1 MRFKPSYLVVASI
14 VVVVFAYLLA
24 RPFLGGVDKSK
35 AADAQAAAPPAL
47 PLVRVSLT
55 AQVQHPYLVAFQG
68 RTQAART
75 VVVRSETAGL
85 VAATPILQGTFVRAG
100 TVLCRL
106 AVDARAAALDQ
117 ARAAMRAKQLQMQAS
132 ANLAA
137 KGFRSK
143 TQVLTDQ
150 ADLDSASA
158 GVRAAE
164 VALRQVNIV
173 APFAGVFDHR
183 DAEIGTYL
191 SPGQSCGT
199 LIELNPLLVVGDVPE
214 TEVGKLRLGAPA
226 TARLVSG
233 ATIAGHV
240 RFVARDADPATRT
253 YRVEVIAPNAGNGVQ
268 SGLSA
273 QIQVVAGVGPAHLIP
288 VSALVLDA
296 AGRQGVRYVRADGR
310 VAFAPVTVLE
320 QTSGG
325 VWISGLVGDVRLI
338 TVGQSYVSEGQKVR
352 VAIGAAG
359 PSAGPGRPS

>member
-1 MRFKPSYLVVASI
+1 MRVKPSYMVVASI
-14 VVVVFAYLLA
+14 VAVVFAYLLA
-24 RPFLGGVDKSK
+24 RPFLSHGDKSAK
-35 AADAQAAAPPAL
+35 TADAGAAASPAT
-47 PLVRVSLT
+47 PLVQVSLT
-55 AQVQHPYLVAFQG
+55 PQSEHPYLVTFRG

-75 VVVRSETAGL
+75 VVARSETAGI
-85 VAATPILQGTFVRAG
+85 VAATPVVQGAFVRAG

-150 ADLDSASA
+150 ADLDAASA
-158 GVRAAE
+158 AVRAAE

-183 DAEIGTYL
+183 DAEVGAYL
-191 SPGQSCGT
+191 SAGQPCGT
-199 LIELNPLLVVGDVPE
+199 VIELDPLLVVGDVPE
-214 TEVGKLRLGAPA
+214 TAVGKLRVGAPA
-226 TARLVSG
+226 TAKLVSG
-233 ATIAGHV
+233 AQVAGHV

-253 YRVEVIAPNAGNGVQ
+253 YRVEVTAPNRGDGVQ

-273 QIQVVAGVGPAHLIP
+273 EVQIGAGVGSAHLVP

-296 AGRQGVRYVRADGR
+296 GGRQGVRYVLAGGK

-320 QTSGG
+320 ETPRG
-325 VWISGLVGDVRLI
+325 VWISGLRGDVQLI
-338 TVGQSYVSEGQKVR
+338 TVGQSYVSEGQRVR
-352 VAIGAAG
+352 VAAGAA
-359 PSAGPGRPS
+359 AGRAS